1 MLDIDLTHDLFHLY
15 TLHCRQIFNFRGS
28 LMDTLVPLSNEGGRH
43 ELNET
48 YDDAGKLLHKQ

>member
-48 YDDAGKLLHKQ
+48 YDVQS